1 MSLAGKKFLL
11 IINPA
16 SGTVSKHR
24 IVPRLYRKMLRMA
37 VDFDIAFSRG
47 PGHVHELAAEA
58 AEKSYYGVI
67 ACGGDGTVNEAATGL
82 IGTAT
87 ALGIV
92 PTGSGN
98 GLARHIGIPI
108 DIDLSLK
115 IIAENNIINADY
127 GTANGVPF
135 FCTFGVGFDAAVSER
150 CARENRRGA
159 LMYLKNSFTEYIK
172 FHPEEYQIRVG
183 NQILTERAFLVVCC
197 NASQYGNNAFIA
209 PQASITDGEL
219 DLTIVHAGNLITD
232 ALAGVDILTGLVRK
246 NAYINV
252 IRTRSARIVR
262 HRGGAAHVDGD
273 AVTMPL
279 DIDVQCHPAQLRL
292 VSPTSETRFVP
303 LVTPTLLTM
312 RDIGLALW
320 HLFPGTRQ

>member
-1 MSLAGKKFLL
+1 MKHLV

-16 SGTVSKHR
+16 SGRVSKHR
-24 IVPRLYRKMLRMA
+24 IIPHIYHRFNELGL
-37 VDFDIAFSRG
+37 DFDMAFTEG
-47 PGHVHELAAEA
+47 PGHGREIAAKA
-58 AEKSYYGVI
+58 AADGVDVVV
-67 ACGGDGTVNEAATGL
+67 ACGGDGTVNEIASALTG
-82 IGTAT
+82 TQT
-87 ALGIV
+87 ALGII

-98 GLARHIGIPI
+98 GLARHIGIPV
-108 DIDLSLK
+108 DIDRSLK
-115 IIAENNIINADY
+115 IIAQNDVIAADY
-127 GTANGVPF
+127 CTANDRPF

-150 CARENRRGA
+150 CAREKRRGIV
-159 LMYLKNSFTEYIK
+159 MYLRNTINEYLK
-172 FHPEEYQIRVG
+172 FNPEQYTIEVNGHTI
-183 NQILTERAFLVVCC
+183 TERAFLVVAC

>member
-183 NQILTERAFLVVCC
+183 NQILTERAFSCC
-197 NASQYGNNAFIA
+197 MLQRLAVRQQRLHS
-209 PQASITDGEL
+209 T
-219 DLTIVHAGNLITD
+219 AGIHN
-232 ALAGVDILTGLVRK
+232 R
-246 NAYINV
+246 
-252 IRTRSARIVR
+252 RR
-262 HRGGAAHVDGD
+262 
-273 AVTMPL
+273 P
-279 DIDVQCHPAQLRL
+279 
-292 VSPTSETRFVP
+292 
-303 LVTPTLLTM
+303 
-312 RDIGLALW
+312 
-320 HLFPGTRQ
+320 

>member
-209 PQASITDGEL
+209 PQASITDGAL
-219 DLTIVHAGNLITD
+219 DFVIVHAGNIFTQAAMGFD
-232 ALAGVDILTGLVRK
+232 MLTGLIKK
-246 NAYINV
+246 NSYIDV
-252 IRTRSARIVR
+252 IRASEAVITRKTD
-262 HRGGAAHVDGD
+262 GAAHADGD
-273 AVTMPL
+273 SVRMPAT
-279 DIDVQCHPAQLRL
+279 IEVKCHPGKLRL
-292 VSPTSETRFVP
+292 FAPTEGTRFKPV
-303 LVTPTLLTM
+303 VTPARLFLH
-312 RDIGLALW
+312 DIGLSIRHILPPW
-320 HLFPGTRQ
+320 P